1 MERRN
6 NSELAAEIVEAL
18 RSEYHGIPAEQ
29 HMEDHEFVR
38 EWITKQRLR
47 NERAEKIKTQVGGWA
62 IISFLGG
69 IGSAAYHAFQYLR
82 EHLK

>member
-18 RSEYHGIPAEQ
+18 RSEYHGIPLEQ
-29 HMEDHEFVR
+29 HSEHHEFVQS
-38 EWITKQRLR
+38 WIEKQRLR